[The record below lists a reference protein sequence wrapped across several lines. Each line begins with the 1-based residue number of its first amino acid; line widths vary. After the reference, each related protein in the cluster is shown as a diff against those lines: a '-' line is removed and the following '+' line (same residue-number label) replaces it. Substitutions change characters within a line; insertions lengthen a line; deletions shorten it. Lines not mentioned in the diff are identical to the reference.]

1 MNLLKESWV
10 FGIGALIVFA
20 VAAMGYY
27 VGLENG
33 VRGTIEVSQRAAI
46 LAGAAKWTAN
56 KETGSP
62 EFAWVQCNALG
73 VTR

>member
-1 MNLLKESWV
+1 MWV
-10 FGIGALIVFA
+10 IGAGALIMFA

-33 VRGTIEVSQRAAI
+33 VRGTVEVSQRAAI
-46 LAGAAKWTAN
+46 LAGAAKWVAN

-62 EFAWVQCNALG
+62 EFAWAQCNALG